1 MAMRLLVAISTLLLF
16 VGCYN
21 HTDTPSLDS
30 TLPKA
35 NITIAKLHSYAS
47 TLSPSTIEG
56 EIVVLGR
63 VTSSDSSGN
72 FYKTMT
78 IEDNTG
84 GIELLVGQY
93 SLASLYP
100 EGLQVAL
107 RLQGC
112 AMQYRFGVLQLGS
125 QAPSYD
131 SSAVDYLN
139 SVQRIDE
146 VIVRGN
152 SVEPIVATRRR
163 IAELTQSDCGRLARI
178 DNLELVASTSIDTL
192 MGESLDIARWQGY
205 AMFRD
210 SSGDTLVVYTSD
222 YADYALER
230 IPHDRVSI
238 SGIVQYGKYPNA
250 GSYYQLKMRYEKD
263 CTIY

>member
-1 MAMRLLVAISTLLLF
+1 MRLLVAISTLLLL

-21 HTDTPSLDS
+21 HTDTPSLNS

-35 NITIAKLHSYAS
+35 NITISTLKSFAS
-47 TLSPSTIEG
+47 THSPSAIEG
-56 EIVVLGR
+56 ECVVLGR

-72 FYKTMT
+72 FYKTLT
-78 IEDNTG
+78 IEDDSG
-84 GIELLVGQY
+84 GLELLVGQY
-93 SLASLYP
+93 SLSSLYP

-112 AMQYRFGVLQLGS
+112 TMGYRFGVLQVGS
-125 QAPSYD
+125 QAASYD

-139 SVQRIDE
+139 SPQRIDE

-152 SVEPIVATRRR
+152 SVEPIEAASRRVG
-163 IAELTQSDCGRLARI
+163 ELVSNDCGRLARI
-178 DNLELVASTSIDTL
+178 DDLELIASTSIDTL
-192 MGESLDIARWQGY
+192 LGESLDIARWQGY

-210 SSGDTLVVYTSD
+210 KSGDSLVVYTSD

-238 SGIVQYGKYPNA
+238 TGIVQYGKYPNA
-250 GSYYQLKMRYEKD
+250 GHYYQLKMRYAED
-263 CTIY
+263 CKIY